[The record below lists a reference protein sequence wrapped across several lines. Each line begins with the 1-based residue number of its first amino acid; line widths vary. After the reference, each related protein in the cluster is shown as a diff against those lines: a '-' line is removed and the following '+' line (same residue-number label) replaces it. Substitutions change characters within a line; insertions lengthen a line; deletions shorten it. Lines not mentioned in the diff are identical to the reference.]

1 MMTVSRFDQ
10 IPKAGDNN
18 PPSQIDLIEPV
29 VEELSRF
36 LSETPVIRSHE
47 EAKRAAELI
56 KRGGIAAKELDEERD
71 GNVRPLNSR
80 VKEINAAYKRV
91 SLPLDRLIDLIK
103 GRLTDR
109 ARAEEARRQ
118 ADAAA
123 KMEFLREAEI
133 AALKAAED
141 ERDATENAAFGEVG
155 LDVGVIIAAT
165 AQAEADVERAARA
178 LAIAEKDVP
187 ERISTGYG
195 RAIAMRTVE
204 TLAIDNHISALIALW
219 PNDKIGDAIRSAA
232 RDFRKEHGRLP
243 KGISVILERKI

>member
-1 MMTVSRFDQ
+1 MSAV
-10 IPKAGDNN
+10 AGHNQ

-56 KRGGIAAKELDEERD
+56 KRGGIAANERD

-80 VKEINAAYKRV
+80 VKEINAAYKRA

-118 ADAAA
+118 ADVAA
-123 KMEFLREAEI
+123 KLRAAQEAEI

-141 ERDATENAAFGEVG
+141 ERDAIENAAQGEIGGAVVQAIT
-155 LDVGVIIAAT
+155 DT
-165 AQAEADVERAARA
+165 AQAQEDAARAARA
-178 LAIAEKDVP
+178 VAIAEKDVP

-204 TLAIDNHISALIALW
+204 TLAIDNHISAVIALW

-232 RDFRKEHGRLP
+232 RDFRKAHGRLP
-243 KGISVILERKI
+243 KGISAIFERKI